1 LRGGGCQD
9 LADRLSYLLGLEVGS
24 EFIAIVREGGE
35 VRHVTESDLLGPA
48 NRDDLDPKD
57 GPLLKMCDNLAAFI
71 EADTALRNGINNEQL
86 HQARWRIRQMYDGR
100 PEVMGI
106 QIGALLADFE

>member
-1 LRGGGCQD
+1 M
-9 LADRLSYLLGLEVGS
+9 GS
-24 EFIAIVREGGE
+24 EFIATVVEDGPGGLE
-35 VRHVTESDLLGPA
+35 IRHVTEGDLRGPK
-48 NRDDLDPKD
+48 NRDELDPKD

-86 HQARWRIRQMYDGR
+86 HQARWRIRHLYDSR

-106 QIGALLADFE
+106 QVGALMADFD